1 MHSANHSIAVCHSLA
16 LAISGT
22 RTVDE
27 IHQTALD
34 ALTRGLGVSRASI
47 LLFDADGVMRFTAWR
62 GLSETYR
69 QAVEGHSR
77 GRRTPSIPQP
87 IVVPDV
93 AEEPRSRRSCR
104 PSRPKGIAG
113 MAFIPLVSLG
123 RVVGKFMV
131 YLDEPRALTDEELQ
145 LASLIAAHVA
155 FAVSAPGPRAR
166 PGAAKRSC
174 VTCST
179 PRRSAPGTGT

>member
-62 GLSETYR
+62 GLSDT
-69 QAVEGHSR
+69 
-77 GRRTPSIPQP
+77 
-87 IVVPDV
+87 
-93 AEEPRSRRSCR
+93 
-104 PSRPKGIAG
+104 
-113 MAFIPLVSLG
+113 
-123 RVVGKFMV
+123 
-131 YLDEPRALTDEELQ
+131 
-145 LASLIAAHVA
+145 
-155 FAVSAPGPRAR
+155 
-166 PGAAKRSC
+166 
-174 VTCST
+174 
-179 PRRSAPGTGT
+179 